1 MDKYVA
7 QGATTQ
13 AAIEEGLRKLG
24 ISREEAIIDVQ
35 SEGRK
40 GFLGIGQK
48 DAVVTVRRKASNP
61 FNQVLAEATDLAT
74 DLVNDKP
81 VEAVST
87 AEKLPATETVNEP
100 IQSEV
105 NEPAEKTEDTAIKS
119 TEDEVTSEIAE
130 TEAHESVEVEEAVSE
145 DTVYDEDDPEENQDD
160 QEAIQQVHDYL
171 KRVIQAMGIDDAT
184 VELSQDSEQVLF
196 DITTEDAGLVIGR
209 HGKVLNGLQRLA
221 QIQLHQHADNK
232 LYVRVDAENY
242 RSRRRGTVQHLAE
255 KTANQV
261 KQTNQPVILE
271 PMPAHER
278 KQIHRYLHH
287 NSAVKTHSEGKEP
300 NRYLVVEPT
309 K

>member
-13 AAIEEGLRKLG
+13 AAIEEGLQKLG
-24 ISREEAIIDVQ
+24 ISREEAIIDIQ

-48 DAVVTVRRKASNP
+48 DAIVTVRRKESNK
-61 FNQVLAEATDLAT
+61 FNQVLAEATDLSM
-74 DLVNDKP
+74 DKSVKEVP
-81 VEAVST
+81 TNESLSVTVST
-87 AEKLPATETVNEP
+87 EAMDEP
-100 IQSEV
+100 VQSED
-105 NEPAEKTEDTAIKS
+105 ESLSEKTEATNEEHEMA
-119 TEDEVTSEIAE
+119 
-130 TEAHESVEVEEAVSE
+130 AHESAEVVEVANE
-145 DTVYDEDDPEENQDD
+145 DTAYDEDDPEENQED
-160 QEAIQQVHDYL
+160 QEAIQHVHDYL

-255 KTANQV
+255 KTANKV

-287 NSAVKTHSEGKEP
+287 HSGVKTHSEGKEP

>member
-13 AAIEEGLRKLG
+13 AAIEEGLQKLG
-24 ISREEAIIDVQ
+24 ISREEAIIDIQ

-48 DAVVTVRRKASNP
+48 DAIVTVRRKESNK
-61 FNQVLAEATDLAT
+61 FDQVLAEATDLSMDKSVKEVPTNESLSAT
-74 DLVNDKP
+74 
-81 VEAVST
+81 VST
-87 AEKLPATETVNEP
+87 EAMDEP
-100 IQSEV
+100 VQSED
-105 NEPAEKTEDTAIKS
+105 ESLSEKTEATNEEHEMTAPESAEVVEVTNEDTA
-119 TEDEVTSEIAE
+119 
-130 TEAHESVEVEEAVSE
+130 
-145 DTVYDEDDPEENQDD
+145 YDEDDPEENQED
-160 QEAIQQVHDYL
+160 QEAIQHVHDYL

-255 KTANQV
+255 KTANKV

-271 PMPAHER
+271 PMPAHEL

-287 NSAVKTHSEGKEP
+287 HSGVKTHSEGKEP

>member
-13 AAIEEGLRKLG
+13 AAIEEGLQKLG
-24 ISREEAIIDVQ
+24 ISREEAIIDIQ

-48 DAVVTVRRKASNP
+48 DAIVTVRRKESNK
-61 FNQVLAEATDLAT
+61 FDQVLAEATDLSMDKSVKEVPTNESLSAT
-74 DLVNDKP
+74 
-81 VEAVST
+81 VST
-87 AEKLPATETVNEP
+87 EAMDEP
-100 IQSEV
+100 VQSED
-105 NEPAEKTEDTAIKS
+105 ESLSEKTEATNEEHEMAAPES
-119 TEDEVTSEIAE
+119 AEVA
-130 TEAHESVEVEEAVSE
+130 SE
-145 DTVYDEDDPEENQDD
+145 DTAYDEDDPEENQED
-160 QEAIQQVHDYL
+160 QEAIQHVHDYL

-255 KTANQV
+255 KTANKV

-287 NSAVKTHSEGKEP
+287 HSGVKTHSEGKEP

>member
-13 AAIEEGLRKLG
+13 AAIEEGLQKLG
-24 ISREEAIIDVQ
+24 ISREEAIIDIQ
-35 SEGRK
+35 LEGRK

-48 DAVVTVRRKASNP
+48 DAIVTVRRKESNK
-61 FNQVLAEATDLAT
+61 FDQVLAEATDLSMDKSVKEVPTNESLSAT
-74 DLVNDKP
+74 
-81 VEAVST
+81 VST
-87 AEKLPATETVNEP
+87 EAMDEP
-100 IQSEV
+100 IQSED
-105 NEPAEKTEDTAIKS
+105 ESLSEKTEAINEEHEKVAPES
-119 TEDEVTSEIAE
+119 AE
-130 TEAHESVEVEEAVSE
+130 AAEGASE
-145 DTVYDEDDPEENQDD
+145 DTAYDEEDPEENQED
-160 QEAIQQVHDYL
+160 QEAIQHVHDYL

-255 KTANQV
+255 KTANKV
-261 KQTNQPVILE
+261 KRTNQPVILE

-287 NSAVKTHSEGKEP
+287 HSGVKTHSEGKEP

>member
-13 AAIEEGLRKLG
+13 AAIEEGLQKLG
-24 ISREEAIIDVQ
+24 ISREEAIIDIQ

-48 DAVVTVRRKASNP
+48 DAIVTVRRKESNK
-61 FNQVLAEATDLAT
+61 FNQVLAEATDLSMDKSVKEVPTNESLSAT
-74 DLVNDKP
+74 
-81 VEAVST
+81 VST
-87 AEKLPATETVNEP
+87 EAMDEP
-100 IQSEV
+100 VQSED
-105 NEPAEKTEDTAIKS
+105 ESLSEKTEATNEEHEMTAPESAEVVEVTNEDTA
-119 TEDEVTSEIAE
+119 
-130 TEAHESVEVEEAVSE
+130 
-145 DTVYDEDDPEENQDD
+145 YDEDDPEENQED
-160 QEAIQQVHDYL
+160 QEAIQHVHDYL

-255 KTANQV
+255 KTANKV

-287 NSAVKTHSEGKEP
+287 HSGVKTHSEGKEP

>member
-13 AAIEEGLRKLG
+13 AAIEEGLQKLG
-24 ISREEAIIDVQ
+24 ISREEAIIDIQ

-48 DAVVTVRRKASNP
+48 DAIVTVRRKESNK
-61 FNQVLAEATDLAT
+61 FDQVLAEATDLSMDKSVKEVPTNESLSAT
-74 DLVNDKP
+74 
-81 VEAVST
+81 VST
-87 AEKLPATETVNEP
+87 EAMDEP
-100 IQSEV
+100 VQSED
-105 NEPAEKTEDTAIKS
+105 ESLSEKTEATNEEHEKAAS
-119 TEDEVTSEIAE
+119 ESAEV
-130 TEAHESVEVEEAVSE
+130 VEVASE
-145 DTVYDEDDPEENQDD
+145 DTAYDEDDPEENQED
-160 QEAIQQVHDYL
+160 QEAIQHVHDYL
-171 KRVIQAMGIDDAT
+171 KRVVQAMGINDAT

-255 KTANQV
+255 KTANKV

-287 NSAVKTHSEGKEP
+287 HSGVKTHSEGKEP

>member
-13 AAIEEGLRKLG
+13 AAIEEGLQKLG
-24 ISREEAIIDVQ
+24 ISREEAIIDIQ

-48 DAVVTVRRKASNP
+48 DAIVTVRRKESNK
-61 FNQVLAEATDLAT
+61 FNQVLAEATDLSMDKSVKEVPTNESLSAT
-74 DLVNDKP
+74 
-81 VEAVST
+81 VST
-87 AEKLPATETVNEP
+87 EAMDEP
-100 IQSEV
+100 VQSED
-105 NEPAEKTEDTAIKS
+105 ESLSEKTEATNEEHEMTAPESAEVVEVTNEDTA
-119 TEDEVTSEIAE
+119 
-130 TEAHESVEVEEAVSE
+130 
-145 DTVYDEDDPEENQDD
+145 YDEDDPEENQED
-160 QEAIQQVHDYL
+160 QEAIQHVHDYL

-184 VELSQDSEQVLF
+184 VELSQDREQVLF

-255 KTANQV
+255 KTANKV

-287 NSAVKTHSEGKEP
+287 HSGVKTHSEGKEP

>member
-13 AAIEEGLRKLG
+13 AAIEEGLQKLG
-24 ISREEAIIDVQ
+24 ISREEAIIDIQ

-48 DAVVTVRRKASNP
+48 DAIVTVRRKESNK
-61 FNQVLAEATDLAT
+61 FDQVLAEATDLSMDKSVKEVPTNESLSAT
-74 DLVNDKP
+74 
-81 VEAVST
+81 VST
-87 AEKLPATETVNEP
+87 EAMDEP
-100 IQSEV
+100 VQSED
-105 NEPAEKTEDTAIKS
+105 ESPSDPSEKTEATNEEHEKAVPES
-119 TEDEVTSEIAE
+119 AEV
-130 TEAHESVEVEEAVSE
+130 VEVASE
-145 DTVYDEDDPEENQDD
+145 DTAYDEDDPEENRED
-160 QEAIQQVHDYL
+160 QEAIQHVHDYL

-255 KTANQV
+255 KTANKV

-287 NSAVKTHSEGKEP
+287 HSGVKTHSEGKEP

>member
-13 AAIEEGLRKLG
+13 AAIEEGLQKLG
-24 ISREEAIIDVQ
+24 ISREEAIIDIQ

-48 DAVVTVRRKASNP
+48 DAIVTVRRKESNK
-61 FNQVLAEATDLAT
+61 FDQVLAEATDLSMDKSVKEVPTNESLSAT
-74 DLVNDKP
+74 
-81 VEAVST
+81 VST
-87 AEKLPATETVNEP
+87 EAMDEP
-100 IQSEV
+100 VQSED
-105 NEPAEKTEDTAIKS
+105 ESLSEKTEATN
-119 TEDEVTSEIAE
+119 EEHEMV
-130 TEAHESVEVEEAVSE
+130 AHESAEVVEVANE
-145 DTVYDEDDPEENQDD
+145 DTAYDEDDPEENQED
-160 QEAIQQVHDYL
+160 QEAIQHVHDYL

-255 KTANQV
+255 KTANKV

-287 NSAVKTHSEGKEP
+287 HSGVKTHSEGKEP

>member
-1 MDKYVA
+1 MTA
-7 QGATTQ
+7 PESA
-13 AAIEEGLRKLG
+13 E
-24 ISREEAIIDVQ
+24 
-35 SEGRK
+35 
-40 GFLGIGQK
+40 
-48 DAVVTVRRKASNP
+48 VV
-61 FNQVLAEATDLAT
+61 
-74 DLVNDKP
+74 
-81 VEAVST
+81 
-87 AEKLPATETVNEP
+87 
-100 IQSEV
+100 EV
-105 NEPAEKTEDTAIKS
+105 TNEDTA
-119 TEDEVTSEIAE
+119 
-130 TEAHESVEVEEAVSE
+130 
-145 DTVYDEDDPEENQDD
+145 YDEDDPEENQED
-160 QEAIQQVHDYL
+160 QEAIQHVHDYL

-255 KTANQV
+255 KTANKV

-287 NSAVKTHSEGKEP
+287 HSGVKTHSEGKEP

>member
-13 AAIEEGLRKLG
+13 AAIEEGLQKLG
-24 ISREEAIIDVQ
+24 ISREEAIIDIQ

-48 DAVVTVRRKASNP
+48 DAIVTVRRKESNK
-61 FNQVLAEATDLAT
+61 FDQVLAEATDLSMDKSVKEVPTNESLSAT
-74 DLVNDKP
+74 
-81 VEAVST
+81 VST
-87 AEKLPATETVNEP
+87 EAMDEP
-100 IQSEV
+100 IQSED
-105 NEPAEKTEDTAIKS
+105 ESPSEKTEATNEEHEKAAPESAEVVEVTNEDTA
-119 TEDEVTSEIAE
+119 
-130 TEAHESVEVEEAVSE
+130 
-145 DTVYDEDDPEENQDD
+145 YDEDDPEENQED
-160 QEAIQQVHDYL
+160 QEAIQHVHDYL

-255 KTANQV
+255 KTANKV

-287 NSAVKTHSEGKEP
+287 HSGVKTHSEGKEP

>member
-7 QGATTQ
+7 QGATIQ
-13 AAIEEGLRKLG
+13 AAIEEGLQKLG
-24 ISREEAIIDVQ
+24 ISREEAIIDIQ

-48 DAVVTVRRKASNP
+48 DAIVTVRRKESNK
-61 FNQVLAEATDLAT
+61 FDQVLAEATDLSMDKSVKEVPTNESLSAT
-74 DLVNDKP
+74 
-81 VEAVST
+81 VST
-87 AEKLPATETVNEP
+87 EAMDEP
-100 IQSEV
+100 IQSED
-105 NEPAEKTEDTAIKS
+105 ESPSEKTEATNEEHEKAAPES
-119 TEDEVTSEIAE
+119 AEVAE
-130 TEAHESVEVEEAVSE
+130 VASE
-145 DTVYDEDDPEENQDD
+145 DTAYDEDDPEENQED
-160 QEAIQQVHDYL
+160 QEAIQHVHDYL

-255 KTANQV
+255 KTANKV

-287 NSAVKTHSEGKEP
+287 HSGVKTHSEGKEP

>member
-13 AAIEEGLRKLG
+13 AAIEEGLQKLG
-24 ISREEAIIDVQ
+24 ISREEAIIDIQ

-48 DAVVTVRRKASNP
+48 DAIVTVRRKESNK
-61 FNQVLAEATDLAT
+61 FDQVLAEATDLSMDKSVKEVPTNESLSAT
-74 DLVNDKP
+74 
-81 VEAVST
+81 VST
-87 AEKLPATETVNEP
+87 EAMDEP
-100 IQSEV
+100 VQSED
-105 NEPAEKTEDTAIKS
+105 ESLSEKTEATN
-119 TEDEVTSEIAE
+119 EE
-130 TEAHESVEVEEAVSE
+130 HEKAAPESAKVVEVASE
-145 DTVYDEDDPEENQDD
+145 DTAYDEDDPEENQED
-160 QEAIQQVHDYL
+160 QEAIQHVHDYL

-255 KTANQV
+255 KTANKV

-287 NSAVKTHSEGKEP
+287 HLGVKTHSEGKEP

>member
-13 AAIEEGLRKLG
+13 AAIEEGLQKLG
-24 ISREEAIIDVQ
+24 ISREEAIIDIQ

-48 DAVVTVRRKASNP
+48 DAIVTVRRKESNK
-61 FNQVLAEATDLAT
+61 FNQVLAEATDLSMDKSVKEVPTNESLSAT
-74 DLVNDKP
+74 ASTEAMDEP
-81 VEAVST
+81 V
-87 AEKLPATETVNEP
+87 
-100 IQSEV
+100 QSED
-105 NEPAEKTEDTAIKS
+105 ESLSEKTEATNEEHEKAAPESAEVVEVANEDTA
-119 TEDEVTSEIAE
+119 
-130 TEAHESVEVEEAVSE
+130 
-145 DTVYDEDDPEENQDD
+145 YDGDDPEENQED
-160 QEAIQQVHDYL
+160 QEAIQHVHDYL

-255 KTANQV
+255 KTANKV

-287 NSAVKTHSEGKEP
+287 HSGVKTHSEGKEP

>member
-13 AAIEEGLRKLG
+13 AAIEEGLQKLG
-24 ISREEAIIDVQ
+24 ISREEAIIDIQ

-48 DAVVTVRRKASNP
+48 DAIVTVRRKESNK
-61 FNQVLAEATDLAT
+61 FDQVLAEATDLSMDKSVKEVPTNESLSAT
-74 DLVNDKP
+74 
-81 VEAVST
+81 VST
-87 AEKLPATETVNEP
+87 EAMDEP
-100 IQSEV
+100 IQSED
-105 NEPAEKTEDTAIKS
+105 ESLSEKTEAINEEHEKVAPES
-119 TEDEVTSEIAE
+119 AE
-130 TEAHESVEVEEAVSE
+130 AAEGASE
-145 DTVYDEDDPEENQDD
+145 DTAYDEEDPEENQED
-160 QEAIQQVHDYL
+160 QEAIQHVHDYL

-255 KTANQV
+255 KTANKV
-261 KQTNQPVILE
+261 KRTNQPVILE

-287 NSAVKTHSEGKEP
+287 HSGVKTHSEGKEP

>member
-13 AAIEEGLRKLG
+13 AAIEEGLQKLG
-24 ISREEAIIDVQ
+24 ISREEAIIDIQ

-48 DAVVTVRRKASNP
+48 DAIVTVRRKESNK
-61 FNQVLAEATDLAT
+61 FDQVLAEATDLSMDKSVKEVPTNESLSAT
-74 DLVNDKP
+74 
-81 VEAVST
+81 VST
-87 AEKLPATETVNEP
+87 EAMDEP
-100 IQSEV
+100 VQSED
-105 NEPAEKTEDTAIKS
+105 ESLFEKTEATNEEHEMTAPES
-119 TEDEVTSEIAE
+119 AEVA
-130 TEAHESVEVEEAVSE
+130 SE
-145 DTVYDEDDPEENQDD
+145 DTVYDEDDPKENQED
-160 QEAIQQVHDYL
+160 QEAIQHVHDYL

-255 KTANQV
+255 KTANKV

-287 NSAVKTHSEGKEP
+287 HSGVKTHSEGKEP

>member
-13 AAIEEGLRKLG
+13 AAIEEGLQKLG
-24 ISREEAIIDVQ
+24 ISREEAIIDIQ

-48 DAVVTVRRKASNP
+48 DAIVTVRRKESNK
-61 FNQVLAEATDLAT
+61 FDQVLAEATDLSMDKSVKEVPTNESLSAT
-74 DLVNDKP
+74 
-81 VEAVST
+81 VST
-87 AEKLPATETVNEP
+87 EAMDEP
-100 IQSEV
+100 VQSED
-105 NEPAEKTEDTAIKS
+105 ESLSEKTEATNEEHEMTAPESAEVVEVTNEDTA
-119 TEDEVTSEIAE
+119 
-130 TEAHESVEVEEAVSE
+130 
-145 DTVYDEDDPEENQDD
+145 YDEDDPEENQED
-160 QEAIQQVHDYL
+160 QEAIQHVHDYL

-255 KTANQV
+255 KTANKV

-287 NSAVKTHSEGKEP
+287 HSGVKTHSEGKEP

>member
-13 AAIEEGLRKLG
+13 AAIEEGLQKLG
-24 ISREEAIIDVQ
+24 ISREEAIIDIQ

-48 DAVVTVRRKASNP
+48 DAIVTVRRKESNK
-61 FNQVLAEATDLAT
+61 FNQVLAEATDLSMDKSVKEVPTNESLSASVST
-74 DLVNDKP
+74 ETMDKP
-81 VEAVST
+81 V
-87 AEKLPATETVNEP
+87 
-100 IQSEV
+100 QSED
-105 NEPAEKTEDTAIKS
+105 ESPSEKTEATNEEHEKAAPESAEVAEVASKDTA
-119 TEDEVTSEIAE
+119 
-130 TEAHESVEVEEAVSE
+130 
-145 DTVYDEDDPEENQDD
+145 YDEDDPEENQED
-160 QEAIQQVHDYL
+160 QEAIQHVHDYL

-255 KTANQV
+255 KTANKV
-261 KQTNQPVILE
+261 KRTNQPVILE

-287 NSAVKTHSEGKEP
+287 HSGVKTHSEGKEP

>member
-13 AAIEEGLRKLG
+13 AAIEEGLQKLG
-24 ISREEAIIDVQ
+24 ISREEAIIDIQ

-48 DAVVTVRRKASNP
+48 DAIVTVRRKESNK
-61 FNQVLAEATDLAT
+61 FNQVLAEATDLSMDKSVKEVPTNESLSAT
-74 DLVNDKP
+74 
-81 VEAVST
+81 VST
-87 AEKLPATETVNEP
+87 EAMDEP
-100 IQSEV
+100 IQSED
-105 NEPAEKTEDTAIKS
+105 ESPSEKTEATNEEHEKAVPES
-119 TEDEVTSEIAE
+119 AEVAE
-130 TEAHESVEVEEAVSE
+130 VASE
-145 DTVYDEDDPEENQDD
+145 DTAYDEDDPEENQED
-160 QEAIQQVHDYL
+160 QEAIQHVHDYL

-255 KTANQV
+255 KTANKV
-261 KQTNQPVILE
+261 KRTNQPVILE

-287 NSAVKTHSEGKEP
+287 HSGVKTHSEGKEP

>member
-13 AAIEEGLRKLG
+13 AAIEEGLQKLG
-24 ISREEAIIDVQ
+24 ISREEAIIDIQ

-48 DAVVTVRRKASNP
+48 DAIVTVRRKESNK
-61 FNQVLAEATDLAT
+61 FDQVLAEATDLSMDKSVKEVPTNESLSAT
-74 DLVNDKP
+74 
-81 VEAVST
+81 VST
-87 AEKLPATETVNEP
+87 EAMDEP
-100 IQSEV
+100 VQSED
-105 NEPAEKTEDTAIKS
+105 ESPSEKTEATNEEHEKAVPES
-119 TEDEVTSEIAE
+119 AEVAE
-130 TEAHESVEVEEAVSE
+130 VASE
-145 DTVYDEDDPEENQDD
+145 DTAYDEDDPEENQED
-160 QEAIQQVHDYL
+160 QEAIQHVHDYL

-255 KTANQV
+255 KTANKV

-287 NSAVKTHSEGKEP
+287 HSGVKTHSEGKEP

>member
-7 QGATTQ
+7 QGATIQ
-13 AAIEEGLRKLG
+13 AAIEEGLQKLG
-24 ISREEAIIDVQ
+24 ISREEAIIDIQ

-48 DAVVTVRRKASNP
+48 DAIVTVRRKESNK
-61 FNQVLAEATDLAT
+61 FDQVLAEATDLSMDKSVKEVPTNESLSAT
-74 DLVNDKP
+74 
-81 VEAVST
+81 VST
-87 AEKLPATETVNEP
+87 EAMDEP
-100 IQSEV
+100 VQSED
-105 NEPAEKTEDTAIKS
+105 ESLSEKTEATNEKHEMA
-119 TEDEVTSEIAE
+119 
-130 TEAHESVEVEEAVSE
+130 AHESAEVVEVANE
-145 DTVYDEDDPEENQDD
+145 DTAYDEDDPEENQED
-160 QEAIQQVHDYL
+160 QEAIQHVHDYL

-255 KTANQV
+255 KTANKV

-287 NSAVKTHSEGKEP
+287 HSGVKTHSEGKEP

>member
-13 AAIEEGLRKLG
+13 AAIEEGLQKLG
-24 ISREEAIIDVQ
+24 ISREEAIIDIQ

-48 DAVVTVRRKASNP
+48 DAIVTVRRKESNK
-61 FNQVLAEATDLAT
+61 FDQVLAEATDLSMDKSVKEVPTNESLSAT
-74 DLVNDKP
+74 
-81 VEAVST
+81 VST
-87 AEKLPATETVNEP
+87 EAMDEP
-100 IQSEV
+100 VQSED
-105 NEPAEKTEDTAIKS
+105 ESLSEKTEATNEEHEMA
-119 TEDEVTSEIAE
+119 
-130 TEAHESVEVEEAVSE
+130 AHESAEVVEVASE
-145 DTVYDEDDPEENQDD
+145 DTAYDEDDPEENQED
-160 QEAIQQVHDYL
+160 QEAIQHVHDYL

-255 KTANQV
+255 KTANKV

-287 NSAVKTHSEGKEP
+287 HSGVKTHSEGKEP

>member
-13 AAIEEGLRKLG
+13 AAIEEGLQKLG
-24 ISREEAIIDVQ
+24 ISREEAIIDIQ

-48 DAVVTVRRKASNP
+48 DAIVTVRRKESNK
-61 FNQVLAEATDLAT
+61 FDQVLAEATDLSIDKSVKEVPTNESLSAT
-74 DLVNDKP
+74 VLTEAMDEP
-81 VEAVST
+81 V
-87 AEKLPATETVNEP
+87 
-100 IQSEV
+100 QSED
-105 NEPAEKTEDTAIKS
+105 ESFSEKTEATVTESMEKEATNEEHEKAAPESAEVVEVANEDTA
-119 TEDEVTSEIAE
+119 
-130 TEAHESVEVEEAVSE
+130 
-145 DTVYDEDDPEENQDD
+145 YDEDDPEENQED
-160 QEAIQQVHDYL
+160 QEAIQHVHDYL

-255 KTANQV
+255 KTANKV

-287 NSAVKTHSEGKEP
+287 HSGVKTHSEGKEP

>member
-13 AAIEEGLRKLG
+13 AAIEEGLQKLG
-24 ISREEAIIDVQ
+24 ISREEAIIDIQ

-48 DAVVTVRRKASNP
+48 DAIVTVRRKESNK
-61 FNQVLAEATDLAT
+61 FDQVLAEATDLSMDKSVKEVPTNESLSAT
-74 DLVNDKP
+74 
-81 VEAVST
+81 VST
-87 AEKLPATETVNEP
+87 EAMDEP
-100 IQSEV
+100 VQSED
-105 NEPAEKTEDTAIKS
+105 ESLSEKTEATNEEHEKAAPES
-119 TEDEVTSEIAE
+119 AEV
-130 TEAHESVEVEEAVSE
+130 VEVASE
-145 DTVYDEDDPEENQDD
+145 DTAYDGDDPEENQED
-160 QEAIQQVHDYL
+160 QEAIQHVHDYL

-255 KTANQV
+255 KTANKV
-261 KQTNQPVILE
+261 KRTNQPVILE

-287 NSAVKTHSEGKEP
+287 HSGVKTHSEGKEP

>member
-13 AAIEEGLRKLG
+13 AAIEEGLQKLG
-24 ISREEAIIDVQ
+24 ISREEAIIDIQ

-48 DAVVTVRRKASNP
+48 DAIVTVRRKESNK
-61 FNQVLAEATDLAT
+61 FDQVLAEATDLSMDKSVKEVPTNESLSAT
-74 DLVNDKP
+74 
-81 VEAVST
+81 VST
-87 AEKLPATETVNEP
+87 EAMDEP
-100 IQSEV
+100 VQSED
-105 NEPAEKTEDTAIKS
+105 ESPSEKTEATNEEHEKAAPES
-119 TEDEVTSEIAE
+119 AEVAE
-130 TEAHESVEVEEAVSE
+130 VASE
-145 DTVYDEDDPEENQDD
+145 DTAYDGDDPEENQED
-160 QEAIQQVHDYL
+160 QEAIQHVHDYL

-255 KTANQV
+255 KTANKV

-287 NSAVKTHSEGKEP
+287 HSGVKTHSEGKEP

>member
-13 AAIEEGLRKLG
+13 AAIEEGLQKLG
-24 ISREEAIIDVQ
+24 ISREEAIIDIQ

-48 DAVVTVRRKASNP
+48 DAIVTVRRKESNK
-61 FNQVLAEATDLAT
+61 FDQVLAEATDLSMDKSVKEVPTNESLSAT
-74 DLVNDKP
+74 
-81 VEAVST
+81 VST
-87 AEKLPATETVNEP
+87 EAMDEP
-100 IQSEV
+100 VQSED
-105 NEPAEKTEDTAIKS
+105 ESPSEKTEATNEEHEKAAPESAEVVEVANEDTA
-119 TEDEVTSEIAE
+119 
-130 TEAHESVEVEEAVSE
+130 
-145 DTVYDEDDPEENQDD
+145 YDEDDPEENQED
-160 QEAIQQVHDYL
+160 QEAIQHVHDYL

-255 KTANQV
+255 KTANKV

-287 NSAVKTHSEGKEP
+287 HSGVKTHSEGKEP

>member
-1 MDKYVA
+1 MAAHESAEVVEVA
-7 QGATTQ
+7 
-13 AAIEEGLRKLG
+13 
-24 ISREEAIIDVQ
+24 S
-35 SEGRK
+35 
-40 GFLGIGQK
+40 
-48 DAVVTVRRKASNP
+48 
-61 FNQVLAEATDLAT
+61 
-74 DLVNDKP
+74 
-81 VEAVST
+81 
-87 AEKLPATETVNEP
+87 
-100 IQSEV
+100 
-105 NEPAEKTEDTAIKS
+105 EDTA
-119 TEDEVTSEIAE
+119 
-130 TEAHESVEVEEAVSE
+130 
-145 DTVYDEDDPEENQDD
+145 YDEDDPEENQED
-160 QEAIQQVHDYL
+160 QEAIQHVHDYL

-255 KTANQV
+255 KTANKV

-287 NSAVKTHSEGKEP
+287 HSGVKTHSEGKEP

>member
-13 AAIEEGLRKLG
+13 AAIEEGLQKLG
-24 ISREEAIIDVQ
+24 ISREEAIIDIQ

-48 DAVVTVRRKASNP
+48 DAIVTVRRKESNK
-61 FNQVLAEATDLAT
+61 FDQVLAEATDLSMDKSVKEVPTNESLSAT
-74 DLVNDKP
+74 
-81 VEAVST
+81 VST
-87 AEKLPATETVNEP
+87 EAIDEP
-100 IQSEV
+100 VQSED
-105 NEPAEKTEDTAIKS
+105 ESLSEKTEATNEEHEKAAPES
-119 TEDEVTSEIAE
+119 AEV
-130 TEAHESVEVEEAVSE
+130 VEGASE
-145 DTVYDEDDPEENQDD
+145 DTAYDEDDPEENRED
-160 QEAIQQVHDYL
+160 QEAIQHVHDYL

-255 KTANQV
+255 KTANKV

-287 NSAVKTHSEGKEP
+287 HSGVKTHSEGKEP

>member
-13 AAIEEGLRKLG
+13 AAIEEGLQKLG
-24 ISREEAIIDVQ
+24 ISREEAIIDIQ

-48 DAVVTVRRKASNP
+48 DAIVTVRRKESNK
-61 FNQVLAEATDLAT
+61 FNQVLAEATDLSMDKSVKEVPTNESLSAT
-74 DLVNDKP
+74 ASTEAMDEP
-81 VEAVST
+81 V
-87 AEKLPATETVNEP
+87 
-100 IQSEV
+100 QSED
-105 NEPAEKTEDTAIKS
+105 ESLSEKTEATNEEHEKAGPES
-119 TEDEVTSEIAE
+119 AEV
-130 TEAHESVEVEEAVSE
+130 VEVANE
-145 DTVYDEDDPEENQDD
+145 DIAYDEDDPEENQED
-160 QEAIQQVHDYL
+160 QEAIQHVHDYL

-255 KTANQV
+255 KTANKV

-287 NSAVKTHSEGKEP
+287 HSGVKTHSEGKEP

>member
-13 AAIEEGLRKLG
+13 AAIEEGLQKLG
-24 ISREEAIIDVQ
+24 ISREEAIIDIQ

-48 DAVVTVRRKASNP
+48 DAIVTVRRKESNK
-61 FNQVLAEATDLAT
+61 FDQVLAEATDLSMDKSVKEVPTNESLSAT
-74 DLVNDKP
+74 
-81 VEAVST
+81 VST
-87 AEKLPATETVNEP
+87 ETMDEP
-100 IQSEV
+100 IQSED
-105 NEPAEKTEDTAIKS
+105 ESLSEKTEATNEEHEKAAPESAEVVEVANEDTA
-119 TEDEVTSEIAE
+119 
-130 TEAHESVEVEEAVSE
+130 
-145 DTVYDEDDPEENQDD
+145 YDEDDPEENQED
-160 QEAIQQVHDYL
+160 QEAIQHVHDYL

-255 KTANQV
+255 KTANKV

-287 NSAVKTHSEGKEP
+287 HSGVKTHSEGKEP

>member
-74 DLVNDKP
+74 DSVNDKP

-87 AEKLPATETVNEP
+87 TEKSPVTKKVNEP

-105 NEPAEKTEDTAIKS
+105 NEPAEETEDTAIKS

-145 DTVYDEDDPEENQDD
+145 DTAYDEDDPEENQDD

>member
-13 AAIEEGLRKLG
+13 AAIEEGLQKLG
-24 ISREEAIIDVQ
+24 ISREEAIIDIQ

-48 DAVVTVRRKASNP
+48 DAIVTVRRKESNK
-61 FNQVLAEATDLAT
+61 FDQVLAEATDLSMDKSVKEVPTNESLSAT
-74 DLVNDKP
+74 
-81 VEAVST
+81 VST
-87 AEKLPATETVNEP
+87 EAMDEP
-100 IQSEV
+100 VQSED
-105 NEPAEKTEDTAIKS
+105 ESLSEKTEATN
-119 TEDEVTSEIAE
+119 EE
-130 TEAHESVEVEEAVSE
+130 HEKAAPESAKVVEVASE
-145 DTVYDEDDPEENQDD
+145 DTAYDEDDPEENQED
-160 QEAIQQVHDYL
+160 QEAIQHVHDYL

-255 KTANQV
+255 KTANKV
-261 KQTNQPVILE
+261 KRTNQPVILE

-287 NSAVKTHSEGKEP
+287 HSGVKTHSEGKEP

>member
-13 AAIEEGLRKLG
+13 AAIEEGLQKLG
-24 ISREEAIIDVQ
+24 ISREEAIIDIQ

-48 DAVVTVRRKASNP
+48 DAIVTVRRKESNK
-61 FNQVLAEATDLAT
+61 FDQVLAEATDLSMDKSVKEVPTNESLSAT
-74 DLVNDKP
+74 
-81 VEAVST
+81 VST
-87 AEKLPATETVNEP
+87 EAMDEP
-100 IQSEV
+100 VQSED
-105 NEPAEKTEDTAIKS
+105 ESPSEKTEATNEEHEKAVPES
-119 TEDEVTSEIAE
+119 AEV
-130 TEAHESVEVEEAVSE
+130 VEVASE
-145 DTVYDEDDPEENQDD
+145 DTAYDEDDPEENQED
-160 QEAIQQVHDYL
+160 QEAIRHVHDYL

-255 KTANQV
+255 KTANKV

-287 NSAVKTHSEGKEP
+287 HSGVKTHSEGKEP